1 MLEIRAIPRGF
12 KKNLILIPGWAA
24 DYRIFNILDLQYNY
38 LLPVKFPLF
47 DFSGELKSYLD
58 GAGLEK
64 VSLLGWSLGGFL
76 ACDFACAN
84 PDRVEELILLSIREK
99 FEEGYL
105 RQIVEKIR
113 KNKRAWLYKF
123 YLGCF
128 SEFDSE
134 GLNYFKKELLK
145 DYVDG
150 IGREELIDGLGYLSK
165 AKIDAGALAKIKK
178 IRIFHG
184 ESDTVAPV
192 EEGRKI
198 SSLLPQAEFISLP
211 GLGHNVFLNKR
222 FEAVFNG

>member
-84 PDRVEELILLSIREK
+84 PARVEELILSSIREK
-99 FEEGYL
+99 FDSDYL
-105 RQIVEKIR
+105 RQTSEKLR
-113 KNKRAWLYKF
+113 QNKRAWLYKF
-123 YLGCF
+123 YQGCF
-128 SEFDSE
+128 SPADFPGRS
-134 GLNYFKKELLK
+134 YFKQELFQ
-145 DYVDG
+145 DYVQGMDL
-150 IGREELIDGLGYLSK
+150 EQLQQGLDYLAQ
-165 AKIDAGALAKIKK
+165 AKIDTRALAEIKN
-178 IRIFHG
+178 IRIFQG
-184 ESDTVAPV
+184 ESDTVAPLA
-192 EEGRKI
+192 EARRI
-198 SSLLPQAEFISLP
+198 SFSLPQARFIALAN
-211 GLGHNVFLNKR
+211 LGHCVFLNKQ
-222 FEAVFNG
+222 FQEVFHG